1 MNNLFCFFDESYS
14 EKVFCLGGIII
25 PGSNLSQI
33 SSEISE
39 FKQSLGLLK
48 YDFIKFSLGDS
59 GDDKKIKEKIKKA
72 LSEER
77 GWLTTFRNRV
87 LEKIASFDLT
97 IIASIHQDVRR
108 FLLNK
113 TSPPVDFY
121 IMAFKFI
128 IQRICWIVKDIQDH
142 LNIMIV
148 LDNPPGMGKSKGTV
162 TKICEQHKEAYHRG
176 FYFPENNSSIP
187 ALKNFVFLNRHLF
200 PKATLIHLYK
210 SPISMQELVKKE
222 QRAY

>member
-1 MNNLFCFFDESYS
+1 MKCMNNLFCFFDESYS
-14 EKVFCLGGIII
+14 EKVFYLGGIII

-39 FKQSLGLLK
+39 FKQSLGLLNS
-48 YDFIKFSLGDS
+48 DFIKFSLGDS

-72 LSEER
+72 FSEER

-128 IQRICWIVKDIQDH
+128 IQRIWWIVKDIQDH

-148 LDNPPGMGKSKGTV
+148 LDNPPGIRKLKGTF
-162 TKICEQHKEAYHRG
+162 TKICEQYKEAYHGG
-176 FYFPENNSSIP
+176 FYLPESNSSIP
-187 ALKNFVFLNRHLF
+187 ALKNIGFFSIAIYFQKRL
-200 PKATLIHLYK
+200 
-210 SPISMQELVKKE
+210 
-222 QRAY
+222 